1 MSQAVSPEMSM
12 SLPNRFIRR
21 LSARTGLNPTELT
34 RFIKFAIVGAIGM
47 VVDLTVLTFS
57 KEILGLPL
65 TLAVALGFSIAVIN
79 NFMLNRFWTF
89 PESRNRPIASQLV
102 QFTVVNLIGLA
113 INEVIVLSL
122 HPFFSSTLQ
131 DPFAYLT
138 AKVIAI
144 GVVLFWNYGANRA
157 WTYKGIE

>member
-1 MSQAVSPEMSM
+1 M

-57 KEILGLPL
+57 KEILGA
-65 TLAVALGFSIAVIN
+65 AVDTGSGVRVQHRGDQQLHAQSLLDV
-79 NFMLNRFWTF
+79 
-89 PESRNRPIASQLV
+89 SRKPQRGPIASQLV

-113 INEVIVLSL
+113 INEVIVLGL
-122 HPFFSSTLQ
+122 HPIFSGVLN

-157 WTYKGIE
+157 WTYKGIQ